1 MRQRRQVENAE
12 EFFGE
17 GQGRRSSDEPRGRV
31 SSISQTHTRG
41 RVSSV
46 GEAVV
51 WQTRKKKGRKLE
63 RQNTLVRQKVE
74 SLPTFWPIF
83 IVGVTF
89 VQVVVVVV
97 LIVLNGL
104 APINIAPNVNT
115 EAFPSLYNETGNSS
129 VTYYRFTN
137 LWIGMN
143 VIDLIHSGVKFTPC
157 MRKDRAIIARNLI
170 RRANE
175 RNDEDE
181 GRGVGC
187 CQNNIWVG
195 TTVFSSCVESHSPGN
210 NTDFKPTPCEDTNA
224 LLANFHPCCI
234 SITGEV

>member
-1 MRQRRQVENAE
+1 MENAE

-17 GQGRRSSDEPRGRV
+17 GQGRRSSDEPRTRGRV
-31 SSISQTHTRG
+31 SSISQARG

-51 WQTRKKKGRKLE
+51 LQTRKKKGRSKLE
-63 RQNTLVRQKVE
+63 RQNTLVREKVQ

-104 APINIAPNVNT
+104 APINIAPKVYT
-115 EAFPSLYNETGNSS
+115 EDFPSLYNETGDSS

-137 LWIGMN
+137 LWIGMS
-143 VIDLIHSGVKFTPC
+143 VINLIHSGAKFTPC
-157 MRKDRAIIARNLI
+157 MRRDRAINDRKLI
-170 RRANE
+170 QRANKTA
-175 RNDEDE
+175 
-181 GRGVGC
+181 GLGC

-195 TTVFSSCVESHSPGN
+195 TTVFNDCVESHSPSN
-210 NTDFKPTPCEDTNA
+210 NTDFKHTPCEDTNA
-224 LLANFHPCCI
+224 LLPNFHPCCI

>member
-1 MRQRRQVENAE
+1 MENAE

-17 GQGRRSSDEPRGRV
+17 GQGRRSSDEPR
-31 SSISQTHTRG
+31 TRG

-46 GEAVV
+46 SQTRGRTSSVGEAVIM
-51 WQTRKKKGRKLE
+51 QTRKKKGRSKLE
-63 RQNTLVRQKVE
+63 RQNTLVREKVQ

-89 VQVVVVVV
+89 VQLVVVVV

-104 APINIAPNVNT
+104 APINIAPNVYT
-115 EAFPSLYNETGNSS
+115 EAFPSLYNETGNTS

-137 LWIGMN
+137 LWIGMS

-157 MRKDRAIIARNLI
+157 MRRDRAINDRNLI
-170 RRANE
+170 QRANE
-175 RNDEDE
+175 IDE
-181 GRGVGC
+181 GGLGC

-195 TTVFSSCVESHSPGN
+195 TTVLSGCVESHSPGN
-210 NTDFKPTPCEDTNA
+210 NTDFKSTPCEDTNA

-234 SITGEV
+234 SITGKL